1 MGCCKALGEECGI
14 RKLGLRYNDSRA
26 FTDSPGLPRP
36 LFAFLRLIYAALAVA
51 DLVWIG
57 LDDPS
62 GTWVI
67 HLQNWS
73 RVVTAL
79 YFLTGSLTAFHRS
92 ACGSK
97 EGDSYDIIHSDFP
110 DHTGDSNSCALKP
123 GEKDESIEVDP
134 YENHLSW
141 HHEVL
146 WVLHTLAS
154 NSTFVCTVAYFA
166 FFFDERSSYVWIF
179 YIPRHSLYVFLMI
192 VDTLASYI
200 PVRLLHVVYA
210 YIFGA
215 AYVMFTL
222 VFILTEVKVD
232 LRLNPSMYPSL
243 ESGDEPL
250 IYTAYLSIFLIAG
263 FPVAQIIY
271 FLIHKFRTWYI
282 SR

>member
-1 MGCCKALGEECGI
+1 M
-14 RKLGLRYNDSRA
+14 
-26 FTDSPGLPRP
+26 
-36 LFAFLRLIYAALAVA
+36 
-51 DLVWIG
+51 
-57 LDDPS
+57 
-62 GTWVI
+62 
-67 HLQNWS
+67 
-73 RVVTAL
+73 
-79 YFLTGSLTAFHRS
+79 
-92 ACGSK
+92 
-97 EGDSYDIIHSDFP
+97 
-110 DHTGDSNSCALKP
+110 
-123 GEKDESIEVDP
+123 
-134 YENHLSW
+134 
-141 HHEVL
+141 L